1 MKVASRLEQA
11 HPVDVL
17 IWARIR
23 ANKRGSFEAYLQ
35 AMAECCQAQGLSTA
49 FVLVEGTQAALLE
62 RFHRIGVSVF
72 EMPPE
77 DWMSPAALKR
87 VLAAFQPQIVHFHFY
102 SVVSPLWSVAKRSGA
117 RVYLSAHSSLPELSS
132 TKRGGF
138 SEFVRKLRRRYF
150 ASKIDRFLPVS
161 EFLAGDLRSASGVS
175 SKRITTIANGVDC
188 GRFAQVD
195 EAQRHALKQRLSL
208 RADVPVISFVGQI
221 ELHKGIL
228 DFCEAMV
235 SVRKQRDVEVLIA
248 GDGSQLAAMRER
260 FPQYRWLGRFDSVEQ
275 ILGASDMLVCPSR
288 WQEAFGLVIAEAS
301 ACGVPVVASDR
312 GGIPEVV
319 SDGETG
325 VLVPAANPAVLCDRI
340 VDLLDDE
347 ALRLRMGQ
355 AARERALGLFALE
368 KQVELTVQ
376 LYRKDLA
383 IGEPD
388 GQGKRLVNA

>member
-1 MKVASRLEQA
+1 MKAASRLEQA
-11 HPVDVL
+11 KPVDVL

-35 AMAECCQAQGLSTA
+35 SMAERCHAQGLSTA

-62 RFHRIGVSVF
+62 RFHQIGVSVF

-132 TKRGGF
+132 SKQGGF

-188 GRFAQVD
+188 RRFEPVD
-195 EAQRHALKQRLSL
+195 EEQRVLLKQRLSL

-235 SVRKQRDVEVLIA
+235 SLREQRDVEVVVA
-248 GDGSQLAAMRER
+248 GDGSQLATMRER
-260 FPQYRWLGRFDSVEQ
+260 FPQFQWLGRFDSVEH

-288 WQEAFGLVIAEAS
+288 WQEAFGLVIAEAA
-301 ACGVPVVASDR
+301 ACGLPVVATDR

-325 VLVPAANPAVLCDRI
+325 VLVPAANPAALCDRI
-340 VDLLDDE
+340 VALLDDE
-347 ALRLRMGQ
+347 ALRMRMGQ
-355 AARERALGLFALE
+355 AARERALRLFSLD
-368 KQVELTVQ
+368 KQVEQTVH
-376 LYRKDLA
+376 LYQQDLA
-383 IGEPD
+383 IEKAD
-388 GQGKRLVNA
+388 GRGKRLVSA